1 MHLSE
6 SKQILRNTYLFKDL
20 NEIHL
25 DLILMICEEM
35 NVVAGQEIFHIDQPG
50 DALYIIARGS
60 VEIVLDP
67 PGAQPLRL
75 SVLEAG
81 QIFGETVLI
90 EEGRRSASARCLHE
104 GTLLRIAGERLAR
117 LSENYPEIGFRI
129 MRRMAAELMN
139 KLREANQ
146 NLRALAEKSTSNPA
160 KP

>member
-25 DLILMICEEM
+25 DLVLMICEEM
-35 NVVAGQEIFHIDQPG
+35 NVVAGQEIFHIDEPG
-50 DALYIIARGS
+50 DALYIIARGD

-67 PGAQPLRL
+67 PGARPLRL

-81 QIFGETVLI
+81 QIFGETVLL
-90 EEGRRSASARCLHE
+90 EEGRRSASARALHD
-104 GTLLRIAGERLAR
+104 GTLLRIPGRRLMRLA
-117 LSENYPEIGFRI
+117 EDYPEIGFRI
-129 MRRMAAELMN
+129 MRRMAAELMS

-146 NLRALAEKSTSNPA
+146 NLRALSYNNQEQKA
-160 KP
+160 K